1 MLVGGGGKS
10 CLEPKPRGEVLA
22 HSLLS
27 LLCIPCVQQISRR
40 VVSNYAHSPREK
52 QLNRSQEVHSRATAS
67 LSRNPEA
74 KGARMN
80 SSYYR
85 AGASSGSSVQ

>member
-1 MLVGGGGKS
+1 MLVGGGGGKS

-52 QLNRSQEVHSRATAS
+52 QLNRSEEVHSRATAL
-67 LSRNPEA
+67 LSHNPEA
-74 KGARMN
+74 KGARLN
-80 SSYYR
+80 SSYR